1 METKLFKDKINTVLG
16 EKSADELGIVT
27 PHEHIFINLSAF
39 FDKHPV
45 DDVEDPETEK
55 VTIKRLGTLNLD
67 PYALKDNLF
76 YFDYETQKEEM
87 LYFKRAG
94 GKTVVDLTL
103 PGIGRDPIALKKMA
117 EETGLNIIM
126 GTGYYVSSTH
136 KPCVKTQTEE
146 EMAEDFVRELTVGID
161 GTDVKA
167 GIIGEIGISEL
178 FNDDERKVLRAAAIA
193 HHKTGAPINVHI
205 NPWTTNGLEST
216 EILLNAGVN
225 PKAICISHID
235 VENNETYIYELL
247 SRGVYVEF
255 DNFGKEYH
263 VRREVR
269 NSGYGLFVSDV
280 ERVKLIKK
288 LVDEGYIKQLL
299 FSCDVCLKNLLRTYG
314 GYGYDHVLRNIVP
327 MLDEEGLSEEQIKQ
341 IIEKNPIDFL
351 MQKGE

>member
-1 METKLFKDKINTVLG
+1 MEMKLFKNKINTVLG
-16 EKSADELGIVT
+16 PKSVEELGVIT
-27 PHEHIFINLSAF
+27 PHEHIFIDLSAF

-45 DDVEDPETEK
+45 DDVCDPETEK
-55 VTIKRLGTLNLD
+55 VSMKRLGTLNLD

-76 YFDYETQKEEM
+76 YRDYEIQKEEV

-94 GKTVVDLTL
+94 GGTIVDLTL
-103 PGIGRDPIALKKMA
+103 PGIGRDPLALKKMA
-117 EETGLNIIM
+117 KETGLNIIM

-136 KPCVKTQTEE
+136 KHCVKTQTES
-146 EMAEDFVRELTVGID
+146 EMADDFVRELTVGID

-205 NPWTTNGLEST
+205 NPWTQNGLEST

-235 VENNETYIYELL
+235 VENNEQYIYKLL
-247 SRGVYVEF
+247 NKGVYVEF

-263 VRREVR
+263 TRKEVR
-269 NSGYGLFVSDV
+269 NSGYGTFVFDV
-280 ERVKLIKK
+280 DRVKLVKK
-288 LVDEGYIKQLL
+288 LVDGGYIKQIL

-314 GYGYDHVLRNIVP
+314 GYGYDHVLRNILP
-327 MLDEEGLSEEQIKQ
+327 MLDEVGLKKEQVQQ

-351 MQKGE
+351 IKKGE